1 MVVVRYPR
9 IARALVVVVCAV
21 LAFSVASRPA
31 HIGTLIIMVLMA
43 AVAVGVLAYRVEIS
57 RSGIRARY
65 APFYEKQIPLQHIQH
80 LTEERQLVLVTTQG
94 RVAIWNLPLSKR
106 EELFDILPGNLRV
119 EPSRSLDTSDPRM
132 SLRLHFRRMVI
143 LAGCFVLAVLLLIPF
158 LDDNPLNRYW
168 DAGGKYLLVLC
179 MVLFVWLVFEAGTT
193 WVYWGYIRDVR
204 RIEKPRRRRE

>member
-31 HIGTLIIMVLMA
+31 HIGTLVITVLMA

-65 APFYEKQIPLQHIQH
+65 APFYEKQIPLQDIQH
-80 LTEERQLVLVTTQG
+80 VTEERQLVLVTRQG
-94 RVAIWNLPLSKR
+94 RVPIWNLPLRKR

-119 EPSRSLDTSDPRM
+119 KPAQPLDTSDPRT
-132 SLRLHFRRMVI
+132 SLRVHFRRTVI
-143 LAGCFVLAVLLLIPF
+143 LAGCFILAALLLIPF
-158 LDDNPLNRYW
+158 LDDYPLNRYW
-168 DAGGKYLLVLC
+168 DTGGKYLLVLC
-179 MVLFVWLVFEAGTT
+179 MVLFALLSFEAVTT
-193 WVYWGYIRDVR
+193 WVYWGYIRGVR
-204 RIEKPRRRRE
+204 RIEKPRHRRK